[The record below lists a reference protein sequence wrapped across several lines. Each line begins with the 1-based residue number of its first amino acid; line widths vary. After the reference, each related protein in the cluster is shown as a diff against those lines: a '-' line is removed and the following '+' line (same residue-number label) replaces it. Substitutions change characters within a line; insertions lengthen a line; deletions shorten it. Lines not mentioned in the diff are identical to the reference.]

1 MTVFRQIV
9 GWGTPVL
16 ALIALFVIEF
26 AARQEDAISFWV
38 GALLVMLIGVCIG
51 AVAEYHGRLH
61 PAFARVADRLGYT
74 LWILPGL
81 LTWAAGL
88 ALMLWRPDD
97 LLLARGL
104 PLIGALLV
112 GLAVFAQDREIAVAD
127 DSGEPPTLPKQLL
140 SLLTYLAAF
149 GLFTLV
155 YQIKERSLISATTTA
170 FVAAVLSLVLLRGAG
185 AARERTMLYAALI
198 GLCLGEVTW
207 ALNYW
212 VVRELVGGAVLLL
225 IYYVLVGLIEIVLRA
240 ELNRRLLAE
249 YLGVGIVGFLFILS
263 TAPWRP

>member
-1 MTVFRQIV
+1 MLRQVV
-9 GWGTPVL
+9 GWGTPVA
-16 ALIALFVIEF
+16 ALLALFVIQF
-26 AARQEDAISFWV
+26 AARREEVLGFWV
-38 GALLVMLIGVCIG
+38 GAILVMLIGVGIG
-51 AVAEYHGRLH
+51 AVAEYHARLH
-61 PAFARVADRLGYT
+61 PVYRRVEDRLSYT

-81 LTWAAGL
+81 LIWAAGL
-88 ALMLWRPDD
+88 ALVLWRPDD
-97 LLLARGL
+97 LFLARGL
-104 PLIGALLV
+104 PLFGALLV
-112 GLAVFAQDREIAVAD
+112 GLAIFAQDREIASAD
-127 DSGEPPTLPKQLL
+127 EAVEPSTLPKQLL

-185 AARERTMLYAALI
+185 AARQRTLLYAALI
-198 GLCLGEVTW
+198 GVALGEVTW

-225 IYYVLVGLIEIVLRA
+225 IYYVLVGLIEIVLRG
-240 ELNRRLLAE
+240 ELSRRLLFE
-249 YLGVGIVGFLFILS
+249 YMGVGIVGFLFILS